1 MNKEE
6 IYECMKKLRALLS
19 EKERDSQC
27 YNIYVT
33 ILSDLLD
40 LNKDKL
46 ASFEE
51 LISKSYKVMSFVERD
66 NISKIAHRLVDAQLL
81 SKKAKSLQEVS
92 IMFSKILRYGLSQ

>member
-1 MNKEE
+1 M
-6 IYECMKKLRALLS
+6 
-19 EKERDSQC
+19 
-27 YNIYVT
+27 T

-51 LISKSYKVMSFVERD
+51 VISKSYKVMSFVERD

-81 SKKAKSLQEVS
+81 SKKAKSL
-92 IMFSKILRYGLSQ
+92 